1 MCSSDLWNRNLDDL
15 ARFDADHLVPDG
27 LAIGELVVGLLL
39 IEEYGLNNPGVLQE
53 FKSSVDRGFGNA
65 HAPPPQFVEQI
76 LRFEDPFH
84 ADNRVEHLGSF
95 GGKLLPVGLEM
106 PAKHSAQRL
115 NEWLIIDSGGGL
127 WTRQGAHCRDSTELR
142 SRSPRDANTNPVACA
157 VGRLA
162 QPRVTSDMTANIRTC
177 TATERTLLERTL
189 VAVPIYNE
197 QRHVSDVL
205 GKVRKFAP
213 HVLAIDDGSTDHTPT
228 LLAMHSV
235 EVIRHAENRG
245 YGRSMLDAFRW
256 AGVDHQDWVITM
268 DCDEQH
274 EPESIP
280 DFLHAME
287 QDDADVISGSRYLA
301 SHDGNSEPPSDRR
314 AINTQ
319 ITEEI
324 NQRLGLRLTD
334 GFCGFKAYRVTAV
347 KRLNLDVNGYDFP
360 MQFWVQ
366 AVAHGLRIREL
377 PVRLIYNDPNRSFGG
392 PLDNPVARLAQY
404 RQTLHAELLRCRRLL
419 PESAWRGLPAR
430 EQACCGCGH

>member
-1 MCSSDLWNRNLDDL
+1 MKGCSS
-15 ARFDADHLVPDG
+15 
-27 LAIGELVVGLLL
+27 I
-39 IEEYGLNNPGVLQE
+39 
-53 FKSSVDRGFGNA
+53 
-65 HAPPPQFVEQI
+65 
-76 LRFEDPFH
+76 
-84 ADNRVEHLGSF
+84 
-95 GGKLLPVGLEM
+95 
-106 PAKHSAQRL
+106 
-115 NEWLIIDSGGGL
+115 
-127 WTRQGAHCRDSTELR
+127 
-142 SRSPRDANTNPVACA
+142 RDAACGSDTALITEILLNCGADRHGEPTPDLNSA

-162 QPRVTSDMTANIRTC
+162 HPRVISGMTASIRIC
-177 TATERTLLERTL
+177 TTTERTLLERTL

-197 QRHVSDVL
+197 QKHVSDVL
-205 GKVRKFAP
+205 GKVRQFAP

-228 LLAMHSV
+228 LLAMHPV

-314 AINTQ
+314 AINTE
-319 ITEEI
+319 ITEEL
-324 NQRLGLRLTD
+324 NRRLGLHLTD
-334 GFCGFKAYRVTAV
+334 GFCGFKAYRVSAV
-347 KRLNLDVNGYDFP
+347 KRLNLDVSGYDFP

-377 PVRLIYNDPNRSFGG
+377 PIRLIYNDPNRSFGG
-392 PLDNPVARLAQY
+392 PLDNSVARLAHY
-404 RQTLHAELLRCRRLL
+404 RQTLHAELMRCRRLL
-419 PESAWRGLPAR
+419 PESAWSGLPAHQ
-430 EQACCGCGH
+430 QACCGCSH